1 MVDKT
6 LINELANKEYL
17 RAVRKISQG
26 AQESIFYSL
35 KSFECLI
42 NPTIYEEVL
51 QCVRELLEQQEFS
64 VIRIGMLLYIMRR
77 YEPVVERTGFAPR
90 STGDGV
96 EQIQVQFDEFID
108 RLPISRNGCGV

>member
-42 NPTIYEEVL
+42 NPAIYEEVL

-77 YEPVVERTGFAPR
+77 YEPVVEHAR
-90 STGDGV
+90 DGV

>member
-42 NPTIYEEVL
+42 NPAIYEEVL

-77 YEPVVERTGFAPR
+77 YEPVVERTQE
-90 STGDGV
+90 GV
-96 EQIQVQFDEFID
+96 DQIQVQFDEYID

>member
-77 YEPVVERTGFAPR
+77 YEPVVECA
-90 STGDGV
+90 SDGV

>member
-1 MVDKT
+1 MIHFKMVDKT

-42 NPTIYEEVL
+42 NPAIYEEVL

-77 YEPVVERTGFAPR
+77 YEPVVERTQE
-90 STGDGV
+90 GV
-96 EQIQVQFDEFID
+96 DQIQVQFDEFID

>member
-42 NPTIYEEVL
+42 NPAIYEEVL

-77 YEPVVERTGFAPR
+77 YKPVVE

-96 EQIQVQFDEFID
+96 DQIQVQFDEFID
-108 RLPISRNGCGV
+108 RLPISRNRCEV